1 MAAPSLSQIR
11 VSACL
16 LSSLAVRLTAAAP
29 ASSPARWLC
38 GSDEWLLVQMR
49 AGSWI
54 LARVLLRSQSVRR
67 FELPLV
73 RSGYRWWCRFAVA
86 MVAHFGCRSAVAT
99 VVHEEASL
107 VHVLVL
113 FRLRVLRFPLL
124 WRCGD
129 AAVTT

>member
-1 MAAPSLSQIR
+1 MMAA
-11 VSACL
+11 A
-16 LSSLAVRLTAAAP
+16 AVFR
-29 ASSPARWLC
+29 RRRRGG
-38 GSDEWLLVQMR
+38 GSDERLLVQMR

-86 MVAHFGCRSAVAT
+86 MVAHFDCRSAVAT
-99 VVHEEASL
+99 VVREEASL

-113 FRLRVLRFPLL
+113 FRLYRLRFPLL

-129 AAVTT
+129 AVVTM